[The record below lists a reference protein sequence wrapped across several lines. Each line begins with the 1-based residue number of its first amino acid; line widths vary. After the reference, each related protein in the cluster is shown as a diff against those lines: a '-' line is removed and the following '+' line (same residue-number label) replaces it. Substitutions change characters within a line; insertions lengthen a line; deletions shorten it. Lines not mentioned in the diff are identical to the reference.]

1 MYNKRIERA
10 VFNSSFYFSLYNII
24 LNSQDDII
32 ETEDEF
38 KMNKDE
44 ALKEEIDKLLSLSRY
59 IDYKGRYTKDE
70 IKKAKK
76 SLEKLKADIDKGKVS
91 LYDD

>member
-32 ETEDEF
+32 ETEDL
-38 KMNKDE
+38 NG
-44 ALKEEIDKLLSLSRY
+44 L
-59 IDYKGRYTKDE
+59 
-70 IKKAKK
+70 
-76 SLEKLKADIDKGKVS
+76 
-91 LYDD
+91 

>member
-1 MYNKRIERA
+1 
-10 VFNSSFYFSLYNII
+10 
-24 LNSQDDII
+24 
-32 ETEDEF
+32 
-38 KMNKDE
+38 MNKDE